1 MGFYYFLFGSVQM
14 KAYRNLVIEVSV
26 SDLKKE
32 RESNVGL
39 LLP

>member
-1 MGFYYFLFGSVQM
+1 M